1 MTDGVSKGAK
11 KRRKDAAGDAMVENA
26 EGRVWVT
33 WWVSCGG
40 FINLIDFGWIKR
52 TRGAIRRRS
61 GSQ

>member
-1 MTDGVSKGAK
+1 M
-11 KRRKDAAGDAMVENA
+11 RLAMPWWKMPKVEFGLLGGFHA
-26 EGRVWVT
+26 V
-33 WWVSCGG
+33 G